1 LAIDNVIEI
10 MPFQDIDETITPPS
24 RPAPNR
30 TQKLL
35 RRVFVEDWS
44 LKLLSLAIAIVLWL
58 LVTGQNQPVT
68 AHVNVQL
75 NFIRPQA
82 LEISNDP
89 PHTVDVMLTGSRNKL
104 DDLTSLDLVATVDI
118 SDQRSGERVLRLA
131 DKALITL
138 PQGIK
143 VDGFQPSAIQIRL
156 EEIVD
161 RQVPIEAKL
170 EGKPDDGLEVYS
182 AYPDKASVAVR
193 GPESRV
199 KALQKIPT
207 ESVWVPGHKSTFTA
221 PNVALDVPD
230 PKVDLLEP
238 MVNVVV
244 EIGERR
250 TEKSFSGVTVT
261 TADGGKVEPATTSVT
276 LLGGA
281 SSLETLK
288 PEQFR
293 IVLDREDLRPRL
305 ELPDSLKG
313 KVSLKSIQTSKFV
326 PVK

>member
-1 LAIDNVIEI
+1 
-10 MPFQDIDETITPPS
+10 MPFQDIDETITPPL
-24 RPAPNR
+24 RPAPHR

-35 RRVFVEDWS
+35 RRIFVEDWS

-89 PHTVDVMLTGSRNKL
+89 PRTVDVMLTGSRSKL
-104 DDLTSLDLVATVDI
+104 DDLTTLDLVATVDI
-118 SDQRSGERVLRLA
+118 SDQRAGERVLRLA
-131 DKALITL
+131 DKAQITL

-143 VDGFQPSAIQIRL
+143 VDGFQPSAIPIRL

-161 RQVPIEAKL
+161 RQVAVEPKL
-170 EGKPDDGLEVYS
+170 EGKPDEGFEDYS
-182 AYPDKASVAVR
+182 VLPNKGSVSVR

-199 KALQKIPT
+199 NAIQKVAT
-207 ESVWVPGHKSTFTA
+207 ESIWLAGHKGSFTA
-221 PNVALDVPD
+221 QNVALDVPD

-238 MVNVVV
+238 MVSVAV
-244 EIGERR
+244 EMGERR
-250 TEKSFSGVTVT
+250 TEKDFSGVPVIMS
-261 TADGGKVEPATTSVT
+261 DGGRVQPATTSVT
-276 LLGGA
+276 LLGGP
-281 SSLETLK
+281 SMLETIK

-293 IVLDREDLRPRL
+293 IVLDGNDLHPRL
-305 ELPDSLKG
+305 ELPNALKG
-313 KVSLKSIQTSKFV
+313 KVILKSVHTSKFV